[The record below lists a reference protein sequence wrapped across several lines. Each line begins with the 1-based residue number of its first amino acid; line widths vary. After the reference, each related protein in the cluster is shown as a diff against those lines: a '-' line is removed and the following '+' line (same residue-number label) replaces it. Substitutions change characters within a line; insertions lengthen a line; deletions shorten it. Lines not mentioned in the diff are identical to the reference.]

1 MNEAELR
8 QAMSTLEIFRAQLE
22 SINQNQQL
30 VQISLEE
37 LGRAKET
44 LVQYQKAKEGDEIL
58 LPVGGNSFVFAKVAT
73 NAKAIVGI
81 GTGISVEKS
90 MDEAIKTMDDRA
102 ARADGLHEEAR
113 GPQDGHRGAG
123 LDAVPGGGTGAPG
136 AAAWSLGG

>member
-102 ARADGLHEEAR
+102 AELMDSMKKLADRRMAIEEQASMLSQAVEQELQALQR
-113 GPQDGHRGAG
+113 GP
-123 LDAVPGGGTGAPG
+123 
-136 AAAWSLGG
+136 

>member
-8 QAMSTLEIFRAQLE
+8 QAMSMLEIFRAQLE

-44 LVQYQKAKEGDEIL
+44 LSQYQKASEGDEL
-58 LPVGGNSFVFAKVAT
+58 LVPVGGNSFVFAKVAT

-81 GTGISVEKS
+81 GTGVSVEKS

-102 ARADGLHEEAR
+102 AELMDSMKKLTDRRMAIEEQAATLSQVVDQELQALQR
-113 GPQDGHRGAG
+113 GP
-123 LDAVPGGGTGAPG
+123 
-136 AAAWSLGG
+136 

>member
-8 QAMSTLEIFRAQLE
+8 QAISTLEIFRAQLE

-44 LVQYQKAKEGDEIL
+44 FVQYRKAKEGDEL
-58 LPVGGNSFVFAKVAT
+58 LVPVGGNSFVFAKVAT

-81 GTGISVEKS
+81 GTGVSVEKS
-90 MDEAIKTMDDRA
+90 MEDAIKIMDDRA
-102 ARADGLHEEAR
+102 AELMDSMKKLADRRMVIEEQAATLSQAVDMELQTLQR
-113 GPQDGHRGAG
+113 GP
-123 LDAVPGGGTGAPG
+123 
-136 AAAWSLGG
+136 

>member
-30 VQISLEE
+30 VQMSLEE

-44 LVQYQKAKEGDEIL
+44 LVQYQKASEGDEL
-58 LPVGGNSFVFAKVAT
+58 LVPVGGNSFVFAKVAT

-81 GTGISVEKS
+81 GTGVSVEKS

-102 ARADGLHEEAR
+102 TELIDSMKKLTDRRMAIEEQAATLSQAVDQELQALQG
-113 GPQDGHRGAG
+113 GP
-123 LDAVPGGGTGAPG
+123 
-136 AAAWSLGG
+136 

>member
-44 LVQYQKAKEGDEIL
+44 LVQYQKASEGDEL
-58 LPVGGNSFVFAKVAT
+58 LVPVGGNSFVFAKVAT

-81 GTGISVEKS
+81 GTGVSVEKS

-102 ARADGLHEEAR
+102 AELMDSMKKLADRRMAIEEQAATLSQAVDQELQALQR
-113 GPQDGHRGAG
+113 GP
-123 LDAVPGGGTGAPG
+123 
-136 AAAWSLGG
+136 

>member
-22 SINQNQQL
+22 SISQNQQL

-44 LVQYQKAKEGDEIL
+44 LVQYQKAKEGDEL
-58 LPVGGNSFVFAKVAT
+58 LVPIGGSSFVFARVVT
-73 NAKAIVGI
+73 NEKAIVGI

-102 ARADGLHEEAR
+102 TELMDTMKKLADRRMTIEEQAATLSQAVDQDLQALQR
-113 GPQDGHRGAG
+113 GP
-123 LDAVPGGGTGAPG
+123 
-136 AAAWSLGG
+136 

>member
-30 VQISLEE
+30 VQMSLEE

-44 LVQYQKAKEGDEIL
+44 LVQFQKASEGDEL
-58 LPVGGNSFVFAKVAT
+58 LVPVGGNSFVFAKVAT

-81 GTGISVEKS
+81 GTGVSVERS

-102 ARADGLHEEAR
+102 AELIDSMKKLTDRRMAIEEQAATLSQVVDQELQALQR
-113 GPQDGHRGAG
+113 GP
-123 LDAVPGGGTGAPG
+123 
-136 AAAWSLGG
+136 